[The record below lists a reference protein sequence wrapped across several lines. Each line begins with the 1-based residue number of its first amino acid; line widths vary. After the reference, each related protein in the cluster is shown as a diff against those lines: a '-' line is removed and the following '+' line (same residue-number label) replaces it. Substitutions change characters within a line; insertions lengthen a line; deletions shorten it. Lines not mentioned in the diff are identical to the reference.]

1 MKNKILSAILC
12 LFTLLSLV
20 TMSGCGKKKENL
32 VYFLNFKPESA
43 QVYEELAQKYEDE
56 TGTAV
61 KVVTAAA
68 NTYEQTLKSEI
79 AKSDAPTIFQVNGPI
94 GYDAWADYCLDIKD
108 SKLYSF
114 LSDKDLAI
122 KDGDGVYAIPYVV
135 EGYGIIYNNAIM
147 EKYFALENKKTDI
160 KTVTEINSFDK
171 LKTVVEDMTKNKDKL
186 GIKGVFASTSL
197 ASGED
202 WRWQTHLLNVPLYH
216 EFKDNEDYSDPTIAG
231 LNSKEIAFRYSDNYR
246 NLFDL
251 YVNNSITEKTLLG
264 SKSTNDSMAEFALGK
279 VAMVQNGNWAWSQI
293 SSVEGNKVK
302 EENIKF
308 LPLYTGVEGESNQG
322 LCIGTENYLAINKN
336 VSEEQKK
343 ASLDFLD
350 WLFSSEKGKE
360 YVTEKLG
367 FITPFN
373 TFEDD
378 ELIVSYL
385 QTHLSCI
392 GERPTALMHMDF
404 QTDNMVISPDGE
416 LYTIDFQMCGVADP
430 YLVLTGAGVSAMYS
444 VPFAMGQI
452 EGYFGKDVPEDFW
465 EKYNHYMLSEM
476 LYAFTVGVNMED
488 EREEALHMFDE
499 EVERIR
505 HNVSLIPAWYQK
517 DN

>member
-1 MKNKILSAILC
+1 MKNKILSAVLC
-12 LFTLLSLV
+12 LFTLLSLI
-20 TMSGCGKKKENL
+20 TMSGCGEKNESL

-43 QVYEELAQKYEDE
+43 EVYEELAKKYEDE

-147 EKYFALENKKTDI
+147 EKYFALKAKKTDI
-160 KTVTEINSFDK
+160 KTASEINSFDK
-171 LKTVVEDMTKNKDKL
+171 LKSVVEDMTANKDKL

-202 WRWQTHLLNVPLYH
+202 WRWQTHLLNIPLYY
-216 EFKDNEDYSDPTIAG
+216 EIIKDNPEKDPTLSLLDAKDIKH
-231 LNSKEIAFRYSDNYR
+231 NYSKNFQ

-251 YVNNSITEKTLLG
+251 YINNSVTAKTLLG
-264 SKSTNDSMAEFALGK
+264 SKSVADSMAEFALGQ
-279 VAMVQNGNWAWSQI
+279 VAMVQNGNWGWSQI
-293 SSVEGNKVK
+293 SGVEGNTVK
-302 EENIKF
+302 ESDVKMMPMYI
-308 LPLYTGVEGESNQG
+308 GVEGEANQG
-322 LCIGTENYLAINKN
+322 ICIGTENYFAINKN
-336 VSEEQKK
+336 ASKEKQE
-343 ASLDFLD
+343 ASLKFLE
-350 WLFSSEKGKE
+350 WLFSSKVGKQ

-373 TFEDD
+373 TFEESEQPADPLAK
-378 ELIVSYL
+378 EINRYL
-385 QTHLSCI
+385 
-392 GERPTALMHMDF
+392 
-404 QTDNMVISPDGE
+404 TDNSYKNIPWVFTSFPSE
-416 LYTIDFQMCGVADP
+416 AFK
-430 YLVLTGAGVSAMYS
+430 
-444 VPFAMGQI
+444 
-452 EGYFGKDVPEDFW
+452 KDVGNALLD
-465 EKYNHYMLSEM
+465 
-476 LYAFTVGVNMED
+476 YAQGTKKWD
-488 EREEALHMFDE
+488 
-499 EVERIR
+499 EVEKTIISKWKSER
-505 HNVSLIPAWYQK
+505 
-517 DN
+517 D